1 MIPVAGAG
9 TVTVIVPVAPAVHVV
24 GAAAVAVGAA
34 GAAGAAPTV
43 TEVAADVQP
52 AAFLT
57 VTLYVPGAVLK
68 MPVVFV

>member
-9 TVTVIVPVAPAVHVV
+9 TVTVIVPVAPAVQVV

-34 GAAGAAPTV
+34 GAVGAGPTV
-43 TEVAADVQP
+43 TSVGAEVQP

-57 VTLYVPGAVLK
+57 VTL
-68 MPVVFV
+68 